1 MAMGTITYP
10 IPIRGLGTELS
21 LPKESLEYA
30 RVFRNRF
37 INLNQEAEKRQGIKA
52 LLTNHIAGQ
61 PRLDAV
67 HEYIDDNNNSII
79 FVSGEGKVWKANTT
93 TQSWDQVLTGK
104 DINSRMVSVQFGK
117 KLIFVNGV
125 DRNFYTEDSGTTWKE
140 LQPIVTAGTMG
151 TGTTTTRLFDAQVS
165 AWVNQTFVSQ
175 NDLVFDADSSAY
187 AIITS
192 VGTSSIDTTQLGG
205 AGATGIGV
213 GTSAQSGHQYQ
224 IYDLVALNI
233 IPTKLDPDNV
243 ALMTSAAGI
252 PVNSSTVAVS
262 GVNFANTQIRVGDY
276 IYNSTRN
283 AVTNVLSV
291 SAGLRVTDVSGQVAG
306 DTAVFLKKA
315 MPISD
320 WAHIHFKRL
329 YLTDVRDRVKVR
341 VSGIDDP
348 QDFTTYQKTL
358 ESTSVD
364 YGARYKKGSA
374 IKSITTFHKFIAA
387 GSNQQ
392 IFLDEGFNPIV
403 DVCGQSTNLDP
414 AGTFD
419 QGVVTRYGFAN
430 IGSDMLYAS
439 FDGLR
444 SFRAAFDSGSP
455 LSDNVSEQIKS
466 DLRQSIS
473 SQITSPDNIQLIH
486 YYRRNWVMFKVGDLI
501 YNYNYT
507 PMGENG
513 RGTWSIFQGKLAEC
527 TGFLVRNNGDL
538 ICCNQY
544 GRVYLFDN
552 GNYDDDGEPI
562 QTELETLWMT
572 LQEPQGDV
580 RWKSGKYIMPT
591 MQTGAEIPYT
601 IRATGNYDSLSTDTI
616 TVTGQS
622 SFVIG
627 QAVINQATIGGT
639 AILDRKL
646 PLRWRGE
653 QFKIRFS
660 TDDTK
665 GNDIISEYI
674 IYGEIDGRS

>member
-1 MAMGTITYP
+1 MMGTIAYS
-10 IPIRGLGTELS
+10 IPIKGLGTELS

-37 INLNQEAEKRQGIKA
+37 INLNQEAEKRQGLKD
-52 LLTNHIAGQ
+52 LLTNDVAGQ
-61 PRLDAV
+61 PRLNAV
-67 HEYIDDNNNSII
+67 HEYIDDNNVSVI
-79 FVSGEGKVWKANTT
+79 FVSGEGKIWKANTV
-93 TQSWDQVLTGK
+93 TQTWDLVLSGK
-104 DINSRMVSVQFGK
+104 DTSSRMVSVQFGRK
-117 KLIFVNGV
+117 MIFVNGV
-125 DRNFYTEDSGTTWKE
+125 DRNFYSEDSGVTWKE
-140 LQPIVTAGTMG
+140 LLPIVTAGSMG
-151 TGTTTTRLFDAQVS
+151 AGTTTTRLFDAQIAS
-165 AWVNQTFVSQ
+165 FISQTDVSQ
-175 NDLVFDADSSAY
+175 NDLVFDADASAY

-192 VGTSSIDTTQLGG
+192 VGTSSIDMTQLGG

-213 GTSAQSGHQYQ
+213 GSSAQSGHQYQ
-224 IYDLVALNI
+224 VIDLVALNI

-243 ALMTSAAGI
+243 ALMTSAGGV
-252 PVNSSTVAVS
+252 PVNSSSVAVS
-262 GVNFANTQIRVGDY
+262 GVDFSTTQMRVGDY

-283 AVTNVLSV
+283 AVTQVLSV

-341 VSGIDDP
+341 VSGVDDP

-358 ESTSVD
+358 ESTSID

-403 DVCGQSTNLDP
+403 DVCGQTTNLDP

-430 IGSDMLYAS
+430 VGSDMLYAS

-444 SFRAAFDSGSP
+444 SFRASFDSGSP
-455 LSDNVSEQIKS
+455 VSDNLSEAIKS
-466 DLRQSIS
+466 DLRQAIG

-507 PMGENG
+507 PMGESQ
-513 RGTWSIFQGKLAEC
+513 RGTWSVFQGKLPEC

-544 GRVYLFDN
+544 GKVFLFDN

-572 LQEPQGDV
+572 LQEPQGDMK
-580 RWKSGKYIMPT
+580 WKSGKYILPT
-591 MQTGAEIPYT
+591 MQTGAEITYT
-601 IRATGNYDSLSTDTI
+601 IVATGGYDSLSTDTI
-616 TVTGQS
+616 QVTGQS

-627 QAVINQATIGGT
+627 QAVINLATIGGT

-653 QFKIRFS
+653 QFKLRFS
-660 TDDTK
+660 TNDTK
-665 GNDIISEYI
+665 GNDIISEYSV
-674 IYGEIDGRS
+674 YGELDGRT